1 MASRVGT
8 VAIGLTGARWS
19 RRTLARDQALFGYA
33 LLMPAAVLM
42 VILVGV
48 PFLRALWLSFHKKLL
63 GAEDAP
69 WIALGNYSAL
79 ISDPTFWQAVKN
91 TFIFTTGSIG
101 CKLVLGLAIALV
113 LNEALPLRGL
123 WRSIV
128 MLPYAMPTLVSV
140 LVWKWMYNDVA
151 GVLNYLATEA
161 KLVDHPILW
170 LGDPSVALPSVIA
183 VNVWRG
189 FPFFVITIL
198 AGLQTVPQELYD
210 AAKVDGAGVWARF
223 RQVTLPGILPVIA
236 VVTLFSAILTFND
249 FSIIWILTQGG
260 PGNATQVLATLT
272 YKIAI
277 PGLELGKGVAVS
289 VLMLPILVGLI
300 LLLNRFI
307 ARREELA

>member
-1 MASRVGT
+1 MATSAGVVRH
-8 VAIGLTGARWS
+8 GLTSARWT

-33 LLMPAAVLM
+33 LLMPAALLM
-42 VILVGV
+42 LVLVGV
-48 PFLRALWLSFHKKLL
+48 PFVRALWLSFHKKLL

-69 WIALGNYSAL
+69 WIGAQNYSAL
-79 ISDPTFWQAVKN
+79 LGDSTFWLAVKN
-91 TFIFTTGSIG
+91 TFVFTSGSIV
-101 CKLVLGLAIALV
+101 CKLVLGIAIALI
-113 LNEALPLRGL
+113 LNEALPLRNL

-151 GVLNYLATEA
+151 GVLNYLATQA
-161 KLVDHPILW
+161 KLTDHPILW
-170 LGDPSVALPSVIA
+170 LGDPNVALPAVIA

-223 RQVTLPGILPVIA
+223 QQVTVPGVLPVIA
-236 VVTLFSAILTFND
+236 VVTLFSTILTFND

-260 PGNATQVLATLT
+260 PGNATQVLSTLT
-272 YKIAI
+272 YKISI

-300 LLLNRFI
+300 VLLNRFI
-307 ARREELA
+307 SRREELV

>member
-1 MASRVGT
+1 MATR
-8 VAIGLTGARWS
+8 AGAGWLRIAPAWRA
-19 RRTLARDQALFGYA
+19 RRTLARDQAVFGYA
-33 LLMPAAVLM
+33 LLAPAAVLI
-42 VILVGV
+42 VVLVGV

-63 GAEDAP
+63 GLEDAP
-69 WIALGNYSAL
+69 WIGLQNYAVLLGDA
-79 ISDPTFWQAVKN
+79 TFWQAVKN
-91 TFIFTTGSIG
+91 TFVFTAGSIG
-101 CKLVLGLAIALV
+101 CKLALGLAIALI

-151 GVLNYLATEA
+151 GVLNYLATGA
-161 KLVDHPILW
+161 KLTDHPILW
-170 LGDPSVALPSVIA
+170 LGDPSIALPAVIA

-210 AAKVDGAGVWARF
+210 AAKVDGAGVRSRF
-223 RQVTLPGILPVIA
+223 LNVTLPGILPVAA
-236 VVTLFSAILTFND
+236 VTTLFSAILTFND
-249 FSIIWILTQGG
+249 FSIIWILTRGG
-260 PGNATQVLATLT
+260 PGNATNVLSTLT

-289 VLMLPILVGLI
+289 VLMLPILIALI

>member
-1 MASRVGT
+1 MAIH
-8 VAIGLTGARWS
+8 VAAPFRALSTAGV
-19 RRTLARDQALFGYA
+19 RRHRLAREEAVFGYA
-33 LLMPAAVLM
+33 LLLPGAILM
-42 VILVGV
+42 IVLVGL
-48 PFLRALWLSFHKKLL
+48 PFLRALWLSFHRKLL
-63 GAEDAP
+63 GSEDAP
-69 WIALGNYSAL
+69 WIGLQNYASVLA
-79 ISDPTFWQAVKN
+79 SETFWTAVAN
-91 TFIFTTGSIG
+91 TFIFTIGSIG
-101 CKLVLGLAIALV
+101 TKLLLGLVVALII
-113 LNEALPLRGL
+113 NETMPLRGL

-151 GVLNYLATEA
+151 GVFDYL
-161 KLVDHPILW
+161 LVQTHLTSEPPLW
-170 LGDPSVALPSVIA
+170 LGNPNLAMGSVIA

-210 AAKVDGAGVWARF
+210 AAKVDGAGAWARF
-223 RQVTLPGILPVIA
+223 HAVTFPGVLPVIA
-236 VVTLFSAILTFND
+236 VTTLFSAILTFND

-260 PGNATQVLATLT
+260 PGNATSVLSTLT

-289 VLMLPILVGLI
+289 VLMLPILIGLI